1 MNSDRI
7 AALADAA
14 NHGHISRRDF
24 LRAAAGLDIA
34 VLAAVPMLSGH
45 GPAATPQMEGRRS
58 R

>member
-1 MNSDRI
+1 MDSERI
-7 AALADAA
+7 NALADALSWCR
-14 NHGHISRRDF
+14 ISRRDF